1 MTKDEITLL
10 IAIPLAVSI
19 VANLLTPAV
28 VRTLSSAFTG
38 LAKSLNILGSSG
50 VRLRLRQLQRDLD
63 QLDSLTQDPKAV
75 ALFIGEAVL
84 WQVFMLWIFVIAIAV
99 AVVFAEVES
108 VRQQIRLLVPGAF
121 GAGGIQTF
129 ISSITTMNLL
139 GKVKQPEPYRQRLV
153 ARIDELKAMLPP
165 A

>member
-19 VANLLTPAV
+19 AANLLTPAV
-28 VRTLSSAFTG
+28 LRTLSSTATG
-38 LAKSLNILGSSG
+38 IAKSLNLLGKRG
-50 VRLRLRQLQRDLD
+50 VRLRLRQLQSELD
-63 QLDSLTQDPKAV
+63 QLDRLAQDPKAI
-75 ALFIGEAVL
+75 ALFVGETVL
-84 WQVFMLWIFVIAIAV
+84 WQIFMLWLFVIAIAI
-99 AVVFAEVES
+99 AVVFGDVEH
-108 VRQQIRLLVPGAF
+108 VRQQVKLLVPGAF

-139 GKVKQPEPYRQRLV
+139 GKLKQPEPYRQRLV
-153 ARIDELKAMLPP
+153 SRIDELKAMLPP